1 MNTNIEITNIN
12 LKQAIANNFPFKI
25 EGFLHMIL
33 DIKTRN
39 FFCSYKIGVGR
50 PEIFTFELQNDTFVL
65 GFESINNIDSRTNLI
80 NWLINFEGSKA
91 LLNEYI
97 KFT

>member
-12 LKQAIANNFPFKI
+12 LKKAITNNFTDRM
-25 EGFLHMIL
+25 EDFLHMVL
-33 DIKTRN
+33 DIKTGV

-65 GFESINNIDSRTNLI
+65 EFENINNIDSRTNLI
-80 NWLINFEGSKA
+80 N
-91 LLNEYI
+91 
-97 KFT
+97 